1 MHRHRSIKRAPI
13 NCRILAFKMPK
24 RWYDRGPTVAIR
36 LVLHGWSEAPGISRS
51 VCKAGSNEIRW
62 ALPNIPTTQVRGSGR
77 ASAQLLTP
85 LGRKASMGAHTL
97 LNYFSHPFLS
107 TFFCRRCS
115 HQLLHNRS
123 QRRCI

>member
-24 RWYDRGPTVAIR
+24 RWYDRRPTVAIR
-36 LVLHGWSEAPGISRS
+36 LVLYGCPEVPGIPRC
-51 VCKAGSNEIRW
+51 VCKASSNELCW
-62 ALPNIPTTQVRGSGR
+62 ALPNISTTQVRRSGR

-85 LGRKASMGAHTL
+85 LGRRPSMGAHTTL
-97 LNYFSHPFLS
+97 KYFSHPFLP
-107 TFFCRRCS
+107 TFFCRHGS
-115 HQLLHNRS
+115 HQLPHNRS